1 MHLLSAMFLLLM
13 LATMPCEALYPSPE
27 EGWQIYSS
35 DQDPDGKCL
44 CTVVAPAQNMCSR
57 DPRSRQLR
65 QLMEKVQNI
74 TQSMEVLDLRTYRDL
89 QYVRDTENLMKTV
102 DGKLKI
108 ASDNPRTLN
117 PKSFQELKDK
127 MTQLLPLL
135 PVLDQY
141 KADAGMILRLRDEVR
156 NLSLVLMA
164 IQEEMGAYDYEEL
177 RQRVLLL
184 ETRLHSCMQK
194 LGKDPEDGGRE
205 GEREREGWRER
216 GKVQGGFL

>member
-1 MHLLSAMFLLLM
+1 MAVVVNPGLDRSA
-13 LATMPCEALYPSPE
+13 TKALYPSPE

-35 DQDPDGKCL
+35 AQDADGKCI
-44 CTVVAPAQNMCSR
+44 CTVVAPAQNMCNR

-102 DGKLKI
+102 DGKLKT
-108 ASDNPRTLN
+108 ASENPRSLN
-117 PKSFQELKDK
+117 PKSFQDLKDK
-127 MTQLLPLL
+127 VTQLLPLL
-135 PVLDQY
+135 PVLEQY
-141 KADAGMILRLRDEVR
+141 KTDAQMILRLRDEVR

-194 LGKDPEDGGRE
+194 LGE
-205 GEREREGWRER
+205 GECFVWVWSR
-216 GKVQGGFL
+216 L